1 MGEREMLR
9 RLRMI
14 CETCNAHGW
23 DPEKGHY
30 GCAFRAI
37 DNDYCPEYEK
47 LRDGIIEM
55 FKNKRRK
62 QNER

>member
-1 MGEREMLR
+1 MGEREMLG

-14 CETCNAHGW
+14 CETCNAHAC
-23 DPEKGHY
+23 DPQRGRY

>member
-1 MGEREMLR
+1 MGEREMLG

-14 CETCNAHGW
+14 CDTCNAHGW
-23 DPEKGHY
+23 DPKRGRY

-37 DNDYCPEYEK
+37 DNDHCPDYDK
-47 LRDGIIEM
+47 LHDAIIEM

-62 QNER
+62 E